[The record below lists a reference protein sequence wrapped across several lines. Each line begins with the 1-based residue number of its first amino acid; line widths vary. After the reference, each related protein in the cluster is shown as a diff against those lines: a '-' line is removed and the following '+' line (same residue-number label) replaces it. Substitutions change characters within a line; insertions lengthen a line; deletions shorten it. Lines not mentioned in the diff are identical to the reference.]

1 MPRSVVVGRGRLSH
15 LPYSALIVIGSD
27 GVVVGH
33 RGVGGCW
40 LAGVVVLGGAEG
52 AMEVVEVVV
61 PRHPTRVCARE
72 VVVVP

>member
-1 MPRSVVVGRGRLSH
+1 MPVPRSVVVGRGRLSH
-15 LPYSALIVIGSD
+15 SPYSALVVIGSD

-33 RGVGGCW
+33 RGV
-40 LAGVVVLGGAEG
+40 AGVVVLGGAEG

-61 PRHPTRVCARE
+61 PHHPTRVCARE